1 MTTES
6 NRIIIIVSYELEVT
20 PVPRKNE
27 TETAPVAEV
36 KAEVMTDPITQVL
49 AEYPA
54 EDPMQIVNGTMN
66 MSENLQTIC
75 ESFIANR
82 DALRK
87 AVKLGNIK
95 MCVLAADIL
104 TTAGVTADVDQLKA
118 LRKIINK
125 NNPILFDILPL
136 SLEEVFIYE
145 LGGEND
151 EIRKLVF

>member
-1 MTTES
+1 M
-6 NRIIIIVSYELEVT
+6 EVT

-36 KAEVMTDPITQVL
+36 KAEVMTEPITQVL

-87 AVKLGNIK
+87 AVMLGNIK
-95 MCVLAADIL
+95 MCVLAAYIL

-118 LRKIINK
+118 LRKIVLRCNALHSVQ
-125 NNPILFDILPL
+125 PDD
-136 SLEEVFIYE
+136 
-145 LGGEND
+145 G
-151 EIRKLVF
+151 